1 MPSSPQRG
9 TFTPVYAGT
18 GGGGGT
24 TSPGM
29 TIPIGAMSLSSRYET
44 RSRSGVSSL
53 ADEEEE
59 EEEEGEEGEEGM
71 VMKND
76 LNRKT
81 KEESGVVNAVD
92 GEEEEEEEEEKGLKM
107 DVDVG

>member
-1 MPSSPQRG
+1 MG
-9 TFTPVYAGT
+9 FCYTFYSKKGYFNACGN
-18 GGGGGT
+18 GGT
-24 TSPGM
+24 AGGTASLGM
-29 TIPIGAMSLSSRYET
+29 TISIGTMSLSSRYET
-44 RSRSGVSSL
+44 CSRSGVSSF

-59 EEEEGEEGEEGM
+59 EEEGEEGM

-81 KEESGVVNAVD
+81 KEGSGVVNAVD